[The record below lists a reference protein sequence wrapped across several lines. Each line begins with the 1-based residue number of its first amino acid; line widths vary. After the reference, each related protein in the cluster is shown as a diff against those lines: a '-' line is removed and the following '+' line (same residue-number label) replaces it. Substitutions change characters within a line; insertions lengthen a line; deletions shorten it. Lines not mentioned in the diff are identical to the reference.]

1 MKKIRRFKCGSCQK
15 EYEPMVEDDI
25 KSIDCECG
33 SKAVRLLVMPKYFGN
48 TTGRSPS
55 AR

>member
-1 MKKIRRFKCGSCQK
+1 
-15 EYEPMVEDDI
+15 MVKDDV
-25 KSIDCECG
+25 KSVDCECG
-33 SKAVRLLVMPKYFGN
+33 SKAARMLVVPRYFGN